1 MIFVTGGTGFVGAH
15 LLYHLASRNE
25 QVLALKRETSNTDY
39 TQAVFG
45 TYEEDPRQRFD
56 RVKWVDGDVLDYETL
71 EEYTRQVNTIYHVA
85 AMVSFDSSHRKKMLH
100 TNIQGTA
107 NVVNAALENKVEKLV
122 YVSSVAALDPPK
134 GERAVDEQQFGN
146 FPTRYSAYAESK
158 FQSELEVWRGVEEG
172 LSALVVNPSIIIG
185 PMVPLQGPGGLFK
198 SLRKGM
204 GYYPGGVT
212 GFVDVRDVVRA
223 MLELTDQHMLNDRY
237 ILSEGNHSY
246 QEMFRLIASAFNS
259 KMPTKKL
266 PPWLTALAWRMEGL
280 RAGLMGDSPRITREI
295 HESAHRRVYFSN
307 EKLVDAL
314 DYQYIPIEQ
323 SVEDTVYFFD
333 RLMN

>member
-15 LLYHLASRNE
+15 LLYHLASRKE
-25 QVLALKRETSNTDY
+25 KVLALKRKTSNTNY
-39 TQAVFG
+39 TKAVFG
-45 TYEEDPRQRFD
+45 VYEEDPGELFERIE
-56 RVKWVDGDVLDYETL
+56 WVDGDVLDYESLT
-71 EEYTRQVNTIYHVA
+71 EYTRQADTIYHVA
-85 AMVSFDSSHRKKMLH
+85 AMVSFESSNQRQMLH
-100 TNIQGTA
+100 TNVQGTT
-107 NVVNAALENKVEKLV
+107 NVVNAALENGVERLV
-122 YVSSVAALDPPK
+122 YVSSVAALDPAK
-134 GERAVDEQQFGN
+134 GEQPVDEQQFGN
-146 FPTRYSAYAESK
+146 FPARYSAYAESK

-172 LSALVVNPSIIIG
+172 LPALVVNPSIIIG

-223 MLELTDQHMLNDRY
+223 MLELSDRKVINDRF

-246 QEMFRLIASAFNS
+246 QEMFRLIASAFHS
-259 KMPTKKL
+259 KVPKKKL
-266 PPWLTALAWRMEGL
+266 PPWVTAMAWRLEGL

-307 EKLVDAL
+307 EKLVHSL
-314 DYQYIPIEQ
+314 DYQFIPIEQ
-323 SVEDTVYFFD
+323 SVEDTVTFFD
-333 RLMN
+333 QL

>member
-15 LLYHLASRNE
+15 LLYHLASGKE

-39 TQAVFG
+39 TKAVFDV
-45 TYEEDPRQRFD
+45 YEEDSRELFD
-56 RVKWVDGDVLDYETL
+56 RIEWVEGDVLDYEAL
-71 EEYTRQVNTIYHVA
+71 KEYTRQADTIYHVA
-85 AMVSFDSSHRKKMLH
+85 AMVSFESGHRKQMLH

-107 NVVNAALENKVEKLV
+107 NVVNAALENGVERLV

-134 GERAVDEQQFGN
+134 GERPVDEQQFGN

-198 SLRKGM
+198 TLRKGM
-204 GYYPGGVT
+204 SYYPTGVT

-223 MLELTDQHMLNDRY
+223 MLELSDRKVTNDRF
-237 ILSEGNHSY
+237 ILSQGNHSY
-246 QEMFRLIASAFNS
+246 QEMFRLIARAFNS
-259 KMPTKKL
+259 KVPKKKL
-266 PPWLTALAWRMEGL
+266 PPWVTAVAWRLEGV
-280 RAGLMGDSPRITREI
+280 RAGLMGGSPRITREI

-307 EKLVDAL
+307 EKLVQTL
-314 DYQYIPIEQ
+314 DYQYVPIEQ
-323 SVEDTVYFFD
+323 SVEDTVRFFD